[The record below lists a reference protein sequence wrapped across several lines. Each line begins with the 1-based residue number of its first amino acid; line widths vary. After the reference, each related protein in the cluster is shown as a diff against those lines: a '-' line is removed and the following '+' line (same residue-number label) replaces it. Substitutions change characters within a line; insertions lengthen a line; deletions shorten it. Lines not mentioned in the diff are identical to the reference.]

1 MAQVIQSTYTTMS
14 LPVLRSGNWRAV
26 LLHPVLRSFALSQH
40 KLAGQA
46 AVGHRGRQRR
56 GCPFSP
62 GFSRAE
68 ADPNA
73 PAFPG
78 AVSQSES
85 APAGPPS
92 ALPQH
97 KKRCVMG
104 GEVNEVVEMATGNNC
119 APQPRARRV
128 QCPKPS
134 TWSFPL
140 TAHGPR
146 VPPAR
151 GDVGQGLLLS
161 RGTFLFPHAA

>member
-1 MAQVIQSTYTTMS
+1 MEGMPLS
-14 LPVLRSGNWRAV
+14 L
-26 LLHPVLRSFALSQH
+26 
-40 KLAGQA
+40 
-46 AVGHRGRQRR
+46 
-56 GCPFSP
+56 

-97 KKRCVMG
+97 KQRCVMG

-151 GDVGQGLLLS
+151 GDVGQGLLIS